1 MLDAVIQNENLNRY
15 LTSFDKG
22 EKIFLEGDD
31 SQDLFVLVSGQLDIL
46 KGNKKIVEITE
57 KGSLFGEM
65 SFLLGEKRTAT
76 VKAND
81 DVKTIRIPKE
91 EVTTFLHE
99 FPDVASEITKL
110 LAKRLDETSRILYGL
125 KEFCDR
131 LPDAVIATDSDGKII
146 TWNSAAEE
154 LYGRSWNQMHNR
166 LVEEIYE
173 EPRSYKKFLNEVNK
187 KQSVREKILSIRHP
201 KKGIRFIS
209 TSTTLLYDDNKNF
222 KGILSLG
229 RDVTSV
235 AKSEKRYR
243 RTRNW
248 LFKYMI
254 LFVFLA
260 GGAFLGHSYFSKG
273 SLAIDVENQEL
284 RNQLSKDYLFLK
296 SMLANHFAAGD
307 RSKTHQMMKD
317 FLYINSAAETPYAG
331 LVLLD
336 RNKIVF
342 DVCSLK
348 DGTDISQMIGSSYA
362 GIEFQ
367 DGEGSIHKVLTL
379 YRADKDHPMG
389 RKGVE
394 MAFEIKRAGRLLGWL
409 VFQMDLHRLKKTHGI
424 NEAGLKQFSFKDP

>member
-173 EPRSYKKFLNEVNK
+173 EPRSYKKFLKEVNK

-243 RTRNW
+243 RTRHW
-248 LFKYMI
+248 LLKYMI

-367 DGEGSIHKVLTL
+367 GGEGSIHKVLTL

-394 MAFEIKRAGRLLGWL
+394 MAFEIKRADRLLGWL
-409 VFQMDLHRLKKTHGI
+409 IFQMDLHRLKKTHGI